1 MNDLR
6 NGGGVPILLLTSN
19 NPILSRLCFEAACL
33 MKSLLYP
40 GEADY
45 ACLILDSSQQ
55 KLIC

>member
-1 MNDLR
+1 MIYAM
-6 NGGGVPILLLTSN
+6 GGVPILLLTSN